1 MFNYLKRFS
10 ANLERKLFISARQRA
25 DSMSTFTWE
34 AKWTQTGMR
43 LHFGWKSHFG
53 VKSALYLC
61 SHKLRR
67 TETQDGMDFISVIL
81 TEMKFQ
87 TGMRFSCEH
96 NLRETK
102 WISAD
107 FLDVAF
113 NVHVHLN
120 LNACMD
126 FISVILTEMKFHFG
140 W

>member
-1 MFNYLKRFS
+1 
-10 ANLERKLFISARQRA
+10 
-25 DSMSTFTWE
+25 
-34 AKWTQTGMR
+34 MR

-87 TGMRFSCEH
+87 TGTRFSCEY
-96 NLRETK
+96 NLCEAK
-102 WISAD
+102 WINAD
-107 FLDVAF
+107 SLDVPFDA
-113 NVHVHLN
+113 HVPLKP
-120 LNACMD
+120 NAAMD